1 MVPAVFVELLSIRIG
16 SPLSAESVTRSEK
29 SCSFDCQSEPPTLYQ
44 ARTRA
49 CHATHKMSRTH
60 LLHQPLSEWRV
71 LDNILG
77 SEYMFSGFADR
88 SRSVHRG
95 PTLKLAAEA
104 TKSGGSVAPRSEGRG
119 VVAQCTVLPFIGGR
133 TACPANSTSLAFR
146 PRYRIDFEEPYLHVL
161 PRHSFKH

>member
-77 SEYMFSGFADR
+77 SEYMSSGFADR

-104 TKSGGSVAPRSEGRG
+104 TKSGGVLLLAVKAEAALVCLAARCRTVHRSS
-119 VVAQCTVLPFIGGR
+119 I
-133 TACPANSTSLAFR
+133 
-146 PRYRIDFEEPYLHVL
+146 YRRSDRVPGKLHVVGFSAEIQNCL
-161 PRHSFKH
+161 